1 MTVGGLSHR
10 SGTVLLCGVSGQA
23 KETCRHALERARFQV
38 IEDISLIED
47 EPPPALAVLIGVDGP
62 QPCNESIQE
71 LRLRAPDAALVGLIT
86 EPGDASLALVAAFR
100 SGIIDAVDARGDVDD
115 LVPSVKLAIE
125 RRRLQISEERISEAF
140 TRELGRRARRLGDAV
155 LRIEDA
161 YEETLA
167 ALVAMLD
174 LREQA
179 TAGHSIR
186 VGYYTCYLAREVGY
200 TRRGLQDVYRG
211 AVLHDIGKIAI
222 PDAILLKP
230 GRLTDDEREVM
241 KTHTLI
247 GRGFVE
253 RVPHLH
259 NAVEIP
265 WCHHERWDGKGY
277 PRGLSGEEIPIP
289 ARLFALCDVYD
300 ALRSERCYKKAFTHA
315 ESLAIMLPERGA
327 HFDPELFDVFKQI
340 PETLWATLHGAS
352 MQANT
357 RFESM
362 LEVFESLATSEM
374 VVHEARPTEEVR
386 L

>member
-1 MTVGGLSHR
+1 MGGLSHR
-10 SGTVLLCGVSGQA
+10 SGTVLLCGVSGEA
-23 KETCRHALERARFQV
+23 NERCRQALERARFQV
-38 IEDISLIED
+38 IEEIASIGDD
-47 EPPPALAVLIGVDGP
+47 PPSALAILLGVDGP
-62 QPCNESIQE
+62 NACTQAIQE
-71 LRLRAPDAALVGLIT
+71 LRLRAPGAALVGIIT
-86 EPGDASLALVAAFR
+86 QPGDASEALVQAFR
-100 SGIIDAVDARGDVDD
+100 AGIIDAVDARGGVDD

-140 TRELGRRARRLGDAV
+140 TRELGRRARRLGEAV

-200 TRRGLQDVYRG
+200 TRRALQDVYRG

-241 KTHTLI
+241 KTHTVI

-259 NAVEIP
+259 KAVVIP
-265 WCHHERWDGKGY
+265 WCHHERWDGQGY
-277 PRGLSGEEIPIP
+277 PRGLAGDEIPVP
-289 ARLFALCDVYD
+289 ARMFALCDVYD
-300 ALRSERCYKKAFTHA
+300 ALRSERCYKKALTHA

-327 HFDPELFDVFKQI
+327 HFDPELFDVFRQI
-340 PETLWATLHGAS
+340 PESLWDALHTAS
-352 MQANT
+352 MQANN
-357 RFESM
+357 RFETM
-362 LEVFESLATSEM
+362 LDVFASLESATMVPTEV
-374 VVHEARPTEEVR
+374 RPTEEIR

>member
-1 MTVGGLSHR
+1 MGGLSHR

-23 KETCRHALERARFQV
+23 NANCRQALERARFQV

-47 EPPPALAVLIGVDGP
+47 DPPGALAVLLGIDGP
-62 QPCNESIQE
+62 DACTQNIQE
-71 LRLRAPDAALVGLIT
+71 LRLRAPGAALIGIIT
-86 EPGDASLALVAAFR
+86 HPGDASPALVSAFR
-100 SGIIDAVDARGDVDD
+100 SGIIDAVDARKSVDD

-125 RRRLQISEERISEAF
+125 RRRIQISEERISEAF

-200 TRRGLQDVYRG
+200 TRRALQDVYRG

-230 GRLTDDEREVM
+230 GPLTDEEREVM
-241 KTHTLI
+241 KTHTMI

-259 NAVEIP
+259 NAVQIP
-265 WCHHERWDGKGY
+265 WCHHERWDGTGY
-277 PRGLSGEEIPIP
+277 PRGLQGEEIPIP
-289 ARLFALCDVYD
+289 ARMFALCDVYD
-300 ALRSERCYKKAFTHA
+300 ALRSERCYKKALTHA

-327 HFDPELFDVFKQI
+327 HFDPELFDIFKQI
-340 PETLWATLHGAS
+340 PESLWATLHAAS
-352 MQANT
+352 TQANT
-357 RFESM
+357 RFETM
-362 LEVFESLATSEM
+362 LDVFGTLETPETHPSDLC
-374 VVHEARPTEEVR
+374 PTEEIR